1 MKLRSNG
8 VTFDAIKFRN
18 GDGTVKAGTRL
29 DVVYSVDENH
39 YAGNVY
45 YQLQLK
51 DFRNTSESESPRV
64 PTGRGIGKESL
75 GG

>member
-1 MKLRSNG
+1 M
-8 VTFDAIKFRN
+8 TFDAIKFRN
-18 GDGTVKAGTRL
+18 GESTIKPGTNL

-51 DFRNTSESESPRV
+51 DFRNSEIKF
-64 PTGRGIGKESL
+64 GRL
-75 GG
+75 TYVRT

>member
-1 MKLRSNG
+1 LRMKLKANG

-18 GDGTVKAGTRL
+18 GDNTIKPGTML
-29 DVVYSVDENH
+29 DVVYSVDENR

-51 DFRNTSESESPRV
+51 DFRNSE
-64 PTGRGIGKESL
+64 ESL